1 MILRTSASV
10 FFAALLATAPFG
22 AAANAQTAH
31 HSATHHRSAHHA
43 MHARSGMAR
52 NTSGH
57 AATDAL
63 NEQSLNSARNGTDP
77 SMSGSTPAS
86 GPASAPAQ

>member
-1 MILRTSASV
+1 MIMRTSASV
-10 FFAALLATAPFG
+10 FFASLLAAAPFG

-31 HSATHHRSAHHA
+31 HSTTHHRSMHHA
-43 MHARSGMAR
+43 AQARAGGKHSTAG
-52 NTSGH
+52 N

-77 SMSGSTPAS
+77 SVG
-86 GPASAPAQ
+86 ASAPASTPAQ